1 MASNVIATLLIKIG
15 VQTQAL
21 TKSLKKI
28 EGEMKGF
35 EGTLKKH
42 GAAAARSFTVA
53 AVGIGTALGYAAK
66 HAVKFEDEMNR
77 VGTVTAASASQM
89 QKMKDMVMNLS
100 ETYGVSSHEI
110 AKGMEEMARRGFDA
124 EKIMKAFP
132 SILKATIASGED
144 FNTVLRTT
152 ESLLLEFQMS
162 ADETGRVA
170 DVLSKAAVLTAANFS
185 RMGEAFKYSAPVAYQ
200 LGINLQDLAAATG
213 IMINAGI
220 QGSSAGRLLGS
231 ALLRLARP
239 PEMAAKALEKLNV
252 QIKDEHQN
260 MLPLNE
266 IIRQLHDSTK
276 DMGNVQRIAALEM
289 IFGKEAVK
297 ALLPVI
303 EKGPAVFD
311 KLSASLENSGGK
323 ADELAKK
330 MGQSV
335 KAQWNRLKA
344 SVENLAILFG
354 NTLLPALNK
363 VLDKVQSLVRWFKNL
378 SPTTKKV
385 ITFTLQWAAS
395 LFLVLA
401 AISKVDKAIKY
412 IIGPI
417 RIIQSLFGVITRV
430 VGAAGA
436 AGAVGILGRA
446 FSLLGGPIGIAIGA
460 LSLLFPVI
468 SKLKDKYNEAKK
480 KLEEEV
486 KPKPI
491 KIQMKIEKPS
501 KTEAQKQLES
511 IFGPLTK
518 PIPGI
523 QDRKEELSELD
534 KSLRDLAKTNK
545 DVWGQAKKDWNEAKT
560 SWGNFYNEITNK
572 LTEYINK
579 HQIARNTVHD
589 ASESQKKDLRDL
601 SAVGVDAL
609 GSLSRAAAGVVSW
622 FSKLIGLKRSV
633 TSIKLTPEL
642 NRRVFGPTF
651 GVGGNTNAKQTYN
664 TFNISANSVNG
675 RHIQNFMNRKSS
687 SMFGGG
693 F

>member
-417 RIIQSLFGVITRV
+417 RIIQSLFGVMTRV

-436 AGAVGILGRA
+436 AGAVGLLGRA
-446 FSLLGGPIGIAIGA
+446 FSFLGGPVGIAIGA

-468 SKLKDKYNEAKK
+468 SKIIEDYDKAKK
-480 KLEEEV
+480 KLETP
-486 KPKPI
+486 PKPVEI
-491 KIQMKIEKPS
+491 KVEF
-501 KTEAQKQLES
+501 A
-511 IFGPLTK
+511 GPL
-518 PIPGI
+518 
-523 QDRKEELSELD
+523 
-534 KSLRDLAKTNK
+534 
-545 DVWGQAKKDWNEAKT
+545 
-560 SWGNFYNEITNK
+560 
-572 LTEYINK
+572 
-579 HQIARNTVHD
+579 
-589 ASESQKKDLRDL
+589 KKDLK
-601 SAVGVDAL
+601 
-609 GSLSRAAAGVVSW
+609 AGRNPLQMPFDKPVTVPPPVTTE
-622 FSKLIGLKRSV
+622 FDKKITKTKENLNELKNE
-633 TSIKLTPEL
+633 TKTTFDSIKTNIINAFNAITPKMEAYDDLLDDESEATKNLQTDNETAWDAITNAVINGINAQIKKGTDWIRLLGIISSKIEEL
-642 NRRVFGPTF
+642 NRGITGIKTTPQENRRIFGPTF
-651 GVGGNTNAKQTYN
+651 GIGGNTNAKTYN
-664 TFNISANSVNG
+664 NNVTINSGYVDG
-675 RHIQNFMNRKSS
+675 RHIKRTLNRSTW
-687 SMFGGG
+687 MGGIG
-693 F
+693 